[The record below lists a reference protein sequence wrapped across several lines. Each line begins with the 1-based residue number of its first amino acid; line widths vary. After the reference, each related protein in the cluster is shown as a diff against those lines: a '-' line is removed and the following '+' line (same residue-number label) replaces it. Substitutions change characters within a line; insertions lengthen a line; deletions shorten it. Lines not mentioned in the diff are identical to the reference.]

1 MRRAFVIFSSTTSSS
16 SYVCMIHSITASGK
30 NHLTEICFKSFDA
43 EDWDRIEGAAH
54 PGASCSVLGA
64 VPGGWGRHYT
74 SLTTLL
80 RRPLL
85 PAAAH
90 SDQSTG
96 VNCCSI
102 ICALRTSVLAASNF
116 VQNIQHLST
125 SVQTLHINVL
135 DLALHSNALNQSL
148 FSIGI
153 ENKNASYLLGE
164 KNEILSDKNFIKVGL
179 RTKS

>member
-125 SVQTLHINVL
+125 SVQTLHINVFC
-135 DLALHSNALNQSL
+135 QS
-148 FSIGI
+148 SVRSGIIGYF
-153 ENKNASYLLGE
+153 YLLGINSE
-164 KNEILSDKNFIKVGL
+164 SIKTL
-179 RTKS
+179 YLDCI

>member
-1 MRRAFVIFSSTTSSS
+1 MTSQQEST
-16 SYVCMIHSITASGK
+16 
-30 NHLTEICFKSFDA
+30 
-43 EDWDRIEGAAH
+43 AAV
-54 PGASCSVLGA
+54 S
-64 VPGGWGRHYT
+64 
-74 SLTTLL
+74 
-80 RRPLL
+80 
-85 PAAAH
+85 
-90 SDQSTG
+90 
-96 VNCCSI
+96 
-102 ICALRTSVLAASNF
+102 SVLAASNF

>member
-85 PAAAH
+85 PAAAAH

-102 ICALRTSVLAASNF
+102 ICAAVNF
-116 VQNIQHLST
+116 VHYIRHLST
-125 SVQTLHINVL
+125 SEQ
-135 DLALHSNALNQSL
+135 ALH
-148 FSIGI
+148 FSEFCTRMYWILHCI
-153 ENKNASYLLGE
+153 EMLWIEAYLASE
-164 KNEILSDKNFIKVGL
+164 
-179 RTKS
+179 